1 MFENK
6 REKELEKMVTSLE
19 ERVRE
24 LDVEVNIL
32 RSEFTKIGKMV
43 DTTNYLMTA
52 NTGDIRRLE
61 GYLVGIRK
69 ATK

>member
-52 NTGDIRRLE
+52 NAGDIRRLE

-69 ATK
+69 AEK